1 MAWGDVC
8 LSIMNTSST
17 SCQLGYI
24 MAWGD
29 VVLEHYEYILYF
41 LPVRLHHGLRGCVLE
56 HYEYILYFLP
66 VRLHHGLRGCC
77 ARAL

>member
-1 MAWGDVC
+1 
-8 LSIMNTSST
+8 
-17 SCQLGYI
+17 

-29 VVLEHYEYILYF
+29 VVLEHCEYILYF